1 MNIAKLLFQ
10 DIKRASLE
18 ELTEEIIPEL
28 EHAIINQHIRDKL
41 TIRLLSYARKRRN
54 QLIEGR

>member
-28 EHAIINQHIRDKL
+28 EHAIRVQHIRDKL
-41 TIRLLSYARKRRN
+41 TIRLLRYARKRRN
-54 QLIEGR
+54 QLIEG